1 MRARRLLG
9 LLLLCSTAQA
19 GAQEVKPA
27 GSGAVSP
34 GAAGPDRAGPGAA
47 PVDRRA
53 PLRFAEFL
61 SRVARGNLDL
71 LAQQKG
77 VPLAEAQV
85 ALARVFPDPTL
96 SGGLAAV
103 DISRRGQP
111 TSLTLQVGG
120 IVELGGKRGAR
131 VTAAQAEVGV
141 AQAQLEEFLR
151 GLRGGA
157 AGAFITVLYAQ
168 HALQVQ
174 HRTQE
179 SLEALVRLHQQRL
192 RLGDV
197 GELALVQARVAAR
210 RHQAEVLTAEVELQQ
225 AELALALLLGSAGAD
240 LAGLRVTGDLRVP
253 VRSFVLEELLESA
266 RARRPDL
273 LALRRGVAAAEARVR
288 LARANRVVDVSLGVG
303 ATLNLRTEAEDFR
316 QEQNATL
323 NATLGVPL
331 PFSRIYR
338 GELQG
343 AQATQA
349 QRKAESAARAL
360 QVEVELRQS
369 LVRYRAAAARVA
381 LYDQGLLKDA
391 ERVQQATLYTYQK
404 GGATLLEV
412 LAAQRTLDELQ
423 LSYYEALAEHARS
436 LVAVELAAGRWDVP
450 L

>member
-1 MRARRLLG
+1 MRR
-9 LLLLCSTAQA
+9 
-19 GAQEVKPA
+19 K
-27 GSGAVSP
+27 
-34 GAAGPDRAGPGAA
+34 
-47 PVDRRA
+47 
-53 PLRFAEFL
+53 
-61 SRVARGNLDL
+61 
-71 LAQQKG
+71 
-77 VPLAEAQV
+77 
-85 ALARVFPDPTL
+85 
-96 SGGLAAV
+96 
-103 DISRRGQP
+103 
-111 TSLTLQVGG
+111 
-120 IVELGGKRGAR
+120 
-131 VTAAQAEVGV
+131 
-141 AQAQLEEFLR
+141 
-151 GLRGGA
+151 
-157 AGAFITVLYAQ
+157 
-168 HALQVQ
+168 
-174 HRTQE
+174 
-179 SLEALVRLHQQRL
+179 
-192 RLGDV
+192 
-197 GELALVQARVAAR
+197 
-210 RHQAEVLTAEVELQQ
+210 
-225 AELALALLLGSAGAD
+225 
-240 LAGLRVTGDLRVP
+240 
-253 VRSFVLEELLESA
+253 
-266 RARRPDL
+266 
-273 LALRRGVAAAEARVR
+273 
-288 LARANRVVDVSLGVG
+288 
-303 ATLNLRTEAEDFR
+303 AEDFR